1 MGTYEK
7 SFIVDGEEYEL
18 YRHDDDGEVGYQ
30 LVTQQ
35 GELVNEGL
43 LGDTPSQPAVEALV
57 RERRSAV

>member
-1 MGTYEK
+1 MAMGTYEK

-35 GELVNEGL
+35 GELVNDGL
-43 LGDTPSQPAVEALV
+43 LLDEPDRDAVAALV
-57 RERRSAV
+57 RERR

>member
-18 YRHDDDGEVGYQ
+18 YRHDDDDGEVGYQ

-43 LGDTPSQPAVEALV
+43 LLDEPDQAAVVALV
-57 RERRSAV
+57 RERR